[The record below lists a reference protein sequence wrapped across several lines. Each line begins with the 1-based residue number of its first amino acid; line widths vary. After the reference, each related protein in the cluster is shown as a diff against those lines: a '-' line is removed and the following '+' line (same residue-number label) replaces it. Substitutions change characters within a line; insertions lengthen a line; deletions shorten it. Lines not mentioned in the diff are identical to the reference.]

1 VTRRARRPS
10 VAPFSERE
18 FHRWLARGARAT
30 AAIALPLGDDAA
42 AVRLRQGSVALLT
55 TDALVEG
62 THFLAASPPELVGR
76 AAAAVSL
83 SDVAAK
89 GGNPLALLL
98 DLLVPPDTDP
108 RWARSVILGA
118 RREIRRW
125 GADLVG
131 GDTKP
136 AGGRV
141 VVGTVLAEADGRRLA
156 PRSGARVGDAV
167 VLTGTAGRGGAA
179 AARLGSHGPT
189 PAILR
194 ALLRVEPRIAEGRAL
209 VRFAHA
215 MLDTSDGVAESARLL
230 SEASGVRV
238 ELDLA
243 KIPRHP
249 ALATVRGGDAREAAV
264 FYGGDYELIAAIPA
278 DRVSA
283 ALRSVRA
290 AGGTVTV
297 VGAVGPGQGAFLRRG
312 ESAVPM
318 PRAGWDP
325 FAAARG
331 RVSPWQSAG

>member
-1 VTRRARRPS
+1 M
-10 VAPFSERE
+10 
-18 FHRWLARGARAT
+18 
-30 AAIALPLGDDAA
+30 
-42 AVRLRQGSVALLT
+42 
-55 TDALVEG
+55 
-62 THFLAASPPELVGR
+62 
-76 AAAAVSL
+76 
-83 SDVAAK
+83 
-89 GGNPLALLL
+89 
-98 DLLVPPDTDP
+98 
-108 RWARSVILGA
+108 
-118 RREIRRW
+118 
-125 GADLVG
+125 
-131 GDTKP
+131 
-136 AGGRV
+136 

-243 KIPRHP
+243 KIPRDP